1 MSYTVQLTPDA
12 AEDLERLFIYLTER
26 DLVSAERAR
35 DAIAKAF
42 DFLHMFPFACR
53 KASSEH
59 VFLREMLIEF
69 GHAGYVALYEI
80 EADNLVTILAVR
92 HQREDDY
99 H

>member
-1 MSYTVQLTPDA
+1 MRQQHTFKDLRKSVPARQLATFSLQPLKSD
-12 AEDLERLFIYLTER
+12 RLP
-26 DLVSAERAR
+26 
-35 DAIAKAF
+35 AKAF
-42 DFLHMFPFACR
+42 DLLQSFPFACR

-69 GHAGYVALYEI
+69 GHAGYVALFEI